1 MCLIMD
7 NDVIPSPISALLA
20 TGISSD
26 FLVVDGIMIII
37 VLSSIFILSSSMLDQ
52 SAFAT
57 FPGGNGKIAFHRNG
71 EVYVMNA
78 DGSGQTNISNNPA
91 FDGYPHWS
99 PDGKKIAFMTSR
111 DGVNYEIYV
120 MNADGSGQ
128 TNISNNPATHDNPD
142 WGHATATGPEDIT
155 PPILTVPDDIVLEA
169 TTEQVA
175 QVTFTVTAHR
185 IM

>member
-57 FPGGNGKIAFHRNG
+57 FPGENGKIAFHRNG
-71 EVYVMNA
+71 EV
-78 DGSGQTNISNNPA
+78 
-91 FDGYPHWS
+91 
-99 PDGKKIAFMTSR
+99 
-111 DGVNYEIYV
+111 YV